1 MTSQSHSTQP
11 LSQPTA
17 RPLNRNDYKTL
28 GLSSLG
34 GTLEFYDF
42 VIFVFFTKTL
52 SHLFFPGDN
61 AFIAQMQ
68 TLGIFA
74 AGYLARPLGGII
86 MAHYGDIIGRKRMFT
101 LSIFLMAVPTL
112 VIGLLPTYA
121 SIGVA
126 APLLLLLMRIMQG
139 AAIGGEMPGAWVF
152 IAEHTP
158 KQRYGLGVGTLTSGI
173 TGGILLGSIVA
184 IIVQRSYS
192 AQEVNDFAWRIP
204 FILGGIFG
212 LISVYLRR
220 FLQETPIFK
229 EMAAKKALAQEMPVV
244 SVIKN
249 HKQACLITAALTWSL
264 STAIVVTILMT
275 PSVIV
280 EGIYK
285 IDRTTS
291 LEANC
296 VATLTLTLG
305 CIFWGWLG
313 DKLGTRASMTLSWG
327 GLIVTAFHFYGSL
340 DANMSGIQLA
350 FNYGLMGF
358 FVGAIA
364 TTPIVSTRAFP
375 PSIRFSGLSF
385 AYNMAYAVFGGL
397 TPMLTGARLEKTAM
411 AGAYYVAAVSALAIV
426 IAFLP
431 LAYKGWIAVNTS
443 SREKEIA
450 LQVDKVAS

>member
-42 VIFVFFTKTL
+42 VIFVLFTKTL

-397 TPMLTGARLEKTAM
+397 TPMLTGAWLEKTAM

>member
-1 MTSQSHSTQP
+1 
-11 LSQPTA
+11 
-17 RPLNRNDYKTL
+17 
-28 GLSSLG
+28 
-34 GTLEFYDF
+34 
-42 VIFVFFTKTL
+42 
-52 SHLFFPGDN
+52 
-61 AFIAQMQ
+61 
-68 TLGIFA
+68 
-74 AGYLARPLGGII
+74 
-86 MAHYGDIIGRKRMFT
+86 
-101 LSIFLMAVPTL
+101 
-112 VIGLLPTYA
+112 
-121 SIGVA
+121 
-126 APLLLLLMRIMQG
+126 
-139 AAIGGEMPGAWVF
+139 

-397 TPMLTGARLEKTAM
+397 TPMLTGAWLEKTAM